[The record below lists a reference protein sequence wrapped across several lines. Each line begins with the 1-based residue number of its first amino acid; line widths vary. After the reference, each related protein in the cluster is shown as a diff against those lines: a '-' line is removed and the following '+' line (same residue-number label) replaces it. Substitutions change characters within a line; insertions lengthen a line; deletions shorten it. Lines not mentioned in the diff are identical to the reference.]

1 MKPQYI
7 YKNELCTPRNM
18 KKADD
23 VIMDYVSEGW
33 HLINVWTIKD
43 NVNYITTAL
52 RFRKKINVI

>member
-7 YKNELCTPRNM
+7 YKNELCTPSNM

-23 VIMDYVSEGW
+23 VIMNYVSEGW